1 MLTNKLPFFL
11 TRCREASGG
20 KPSSSRF
27 KGARAELICVD

>member
-11 TRCREASGG
+11 TRCKEASGG
-20 KPSSSRF
+20 KPPSLRF